1 MNLIGNRSSH
11 TGFRGVGLSR
21 RVLMWSL
28 SLCCAAFAGSES
40 LAAGKM
46 VRISL
51 DGQQKIGT
59 VVAHNPEI
67 GWFLER
73 DGRLQSIDLNA
84 VADFSVLGTFRPYNS
99 MELKDQLAREFGTRF
114 RVATTGRYVVVA
126 SGDKAERYASL
137 FDALYRQFVVMFSAR
152 GFKMTEAE
160 FPLVAVVYP
169 DEAGFRRFCEQEN
182 VQPQPGLRG
191 FYLPG
196 SNRVALY
203 DSAAAAQTTLA
214 GLDRTILHE
223 AVHQVAFNTG
233 IHSRIGENPLWL
245 VEGLATA
252 LEVNA
257 VRTGDRLANPL
268 NRVND
273 NRYRWFLQSLARRPS
288 IQLADLIANDDRFRS
303 AVLDAYADSWALTF
317 YLMETRSADFTAYLR
332 LLAKRDPLVP
342 LTPEQRLADFQQVFG
357 KDLSLLEARI
367 RRYYD
372 DLSTGNVAR

>member
-1 MNLIGNRSSH
+1 MNRNRNHS
-11 TGFRGVGLSR
+11 FEAVCRGRCPSQRGL
-21 RVLMWSL
+21 VLSL
-28 SLCCAAFAGSES
+28 SLACAAFVASES

-59 VVAHNPEI
+59 VVANTPEI

-84 VADFSVLGTFRPYNS
+84 VTDYSVLGTFRPYS
-99 MELKDQLAREFGTRF
+99 TMELKDQLAREFGSRY
-114 RVATTGRYVVVA
+114 RVATTGRYVIVA
-126 SGDKAERYASL
+126 AGDKAERYASL
-137 FDALYRQFVVMFSAR
+137 FDALYRQFVVMFAAR
-152 GFKMTEAE
+152 GFKMSDTE

-169 DEAGFRRFCEQEN
+169 DEAGFRRFCEQEQ

-203 DSAAAAQTTLA
+203 DSTATAQTTLS

-245 VEGLATA
+245 VEGLATV

-257 VRTGDRLANPL
+257 VRTGDRVANPIS
-268 NRVND
+268 RVNEQ
-273 NRYRWFLQSLARRPS
+273 RYRWFLQSPARRPS
-288 IQLADLIANDDRFRS
+288 INLADLIANDDRFQS

-332 LLAKRDPLVP
+332 LLAKRNPLEP
-342 LTPEQRLADFQQVFG
+342 LTPEQRIADFQQIFG

-367 RRYYD
+367 RRFYD
-372 DLSTGNVAR
+372 DLAAANVAR